1 MTRLFIATK
10 TVTHAMRCR
19 DILRQ
24 KGFSAQVE
32 KRTSLVQNG
41 CGYGVTVRADKE
53 EVFKILMK
61 NDVKVLRIYE
71 I

>member
-10 TVTHAMRCR
+10 TVTLAMRCR
-19 DILRQ
+19 DVLRQ

-41 CGYGVTVRADKE
+41 CGYGVAVHADKE
-53 EVFKILMK
+53 EVLKILMK
-61 NDVKVLRIYE
+61 NDIKVLRIYE